1 MNHPY
6 NQFVSDFVNLLE
18 DARRM
23 PLGELPPA
31 PAARIQDNAP
41 RVLVFAPHPDDEAIV
56 GGLALRLRRE
66 ARYRVTVVAVTQG
79 SRMDRKT
86 ERLQE
91 MRGACHFLG
100 FELITTPQ
108 GGLSGINPK
117 ARASHPEAWSE
128 AVGVIR
134 EIIAY
139 HRPAVIIMP
148 HDDDF
153 NTTHSGTHL
162 LVVDALQALGPKF
175 HCRIVETEFWR
186 GMAEPNLMIESSPTD
201 VGDLVAATSFHKG
214 EVCRNPYHL
223 HLPSWMSDNV
233 RRGSELVGGQGV
245 AAPTFHFA
253 TLYRM
258 RDWTHGAFEACLQ
271 NGVIVPAAEPLT
283 TLFPGE

>member
-1 MNHPY
+1 MNHPF

-31 PAARIQDNAP
+31 PAARLQDNAP
-41 RVLVFAPHPDDEAIV
+41 RVLVFSPHPDDEAIV

-66 ARYRVTVVAVTQG
+66 LRYRVSVVAVTQG
-79 SRMDRKT
+79 SRVDRKT

-100 FELITTPQ
+100 FELITTAQ
-108 GGLSGINPK
+108 DGLVGINPK
-117 ARASHPEAWSE
+117 ARAGHPEAWAESV
-128 AVGVIR
+128 ATIR

-139 HRPAVIIMP
+139 HRPTIIIMP
-148 HDDDF
+148 HEDDF

-162 LVVDALQALGPKF
+162 LVLDALTALGPKF
-175 HCRIVETEFWR
+175 RCHVVETEFWR
-186 GMAEPNLMIESSPTD
+186 GMAEPNLMIESSPAD

-214 EVCRNPYHL
+214 EVSRNPYHL
-223 HLPSWMSDNV
+223 LLPSWMSDNV

-245 AAPTFHFA
+245 AAPSFHFA
-253 TLYRM
+253 TLYRL
-258 RDWTHGAFEACLQ
+258 RTWSQGGFQTALKS
-271 NGVIVPAAEPLT
+271 GVIVSTGEELGPL
-283 TLFPGE
+283 FSS